1 MRTLTPATLGTS
13 LVLLVLPARAETGVK
28 VRGSVE
34 GGVEVAARKEPP
46 GCSAERPC
54 ERGAAVF
61 APFALRAGTWALKGT
76 TRDFDPTTVTV
87 GIAPD
92 LTVRFGH
99 ATVRNQLSAHIGG
112 GESGLEWDVGGAWM
126 FGVRLGLGNGAPFA
140 RAGIDTWFGGNSDF
154 YHSHFEAPRF
164 ELGYQLLRVDDVF
177 LEIGARGGLMLA
189 GRHRVFDRT
198 RDIGT
203 SLDAGGFTTLQL
215 SFLRLHAE
223 GVRIFETRNE
233 PKTPIDRGRAELCAI
248 LGQYVEL
255 CAMGSIDRGE
265 VSSPGGGLETSAS
278 YLGLALGVGEA
289 RMFHRAP

>member
-1 MRTLTPATLGTS
+1 MRIPATAALTM
-13 LVLLVLPARAETGVK
+13 LLLDALSARAETGVK
-28 VRGSVE
+28 VEGSVK
-34 GGVEVAARKEPP
+34 GGVEVASGDDTPD
-46 GCSAERPC
+46 CSAEQPC
-54 ERGAAVF
+54 QRGAAVF
-61 APFALRAGTWALKGT
+61 APFALRAGTWGLSGT
-76 TRDFDPTTVTV
+76 TRDFDPTTVAV

-99 ATVRNQLSAHIGG
+99 ATVRNQLNAHIGG

-126 FGVRLGLGNGAPFA
+126 FGVRLGVGNSAPFA
-140 RAGIDTWFGGNSDF
+140 RVGIDTWFGGNSDF

-164 ELGYQLLRVDDVF
+164 ELGYQLLRVDDLFIEV
-177 LEIGARGGLMLA
+177 GARGGLMLA

-203 SLDAGGFTTLQL
+203 SLDAGGFATLQL

-233 PKTPIDRGRAELCAI
+233 PETPIDRGRADLCAI
-248 LGQYVEL
+248 LGQRLEL
-255 CAMGSIDRGE
+255 CATGSIDRAE
-265 VSSPGGGLETSAS
+265 VSSSSGGLGTSAS

-289 RMFHRAP
+289 RIFHRAP